1 LTAPDGL
8 ALSSLILTA
17 GPPPRAA
24 FATPGDALPRPHDN
38 CYWLLPG
45 LVLAGEYPASRD
57 PARPELTH
65 TRIAALLAAG
75 VREFIDLT
83 STAEA
88 LPSYRDAI
96 DQAAAD
102 LAVAVVHQH
111 WSIADYSVPDP
122 ALMRQILARLHLA
135 VAAKRPVYLHCQGGI
150 GRTGTVAGCFL
161 VECGFSGVEAL
172 ALIAAKWQVMAKRER
187 APQSPETA
195 QQRGFVLG
203 WAAKGRPAA

>member
-1 LTAPDGL
+1 
-8 ALSSLILTA
+8 LTA

-57 PARPELTH
+57 PARPELTK

-75 VREFIDLT
+75 IREFVDLT
-83 STAEA
+83 SAAEA

-96 DQAAAD
+96 EQAAAG
-102 LAVAVVHQH
+102 LAITVDHQGL
-111 WSIADYSVPDP
+111 SIADYSVPDA
-122 ALMRQILARLHLA
+122 ALMRQILSRLHQA
-135 VAAKRPVYLHCQGGI
+135 IVAQRPVYLHCQGGI
-150 GRTGTVAGCFL
+150 GRTGTVAGCLL
-161 VECGFSGVEAL
+161 VEAGFSGAEAL
-172 ALIAAKWQVMAKRER
+172 ALIAAKWQVMAKRDR

-195 QQRGFVLG
+195 QQRDFVLG